1 MTEQEVIEELIRRGY
16 PLCEKQLGEYEEYE
30 EYVDDPEY
38 VDDVK
43 KSWDCSYVFSNNSL
57 VYLRIESK
65 NLINEDLEII
75 SELINLQ
82 ILSIGG
88 NNLSDL
94 PESFIKL
101 QNLKEISLARNKL
114 KKIPDILFK
123 LKNLEKLYLYKNEIK
138 DIPNEFAELRKL
150 TELTLNDNNIKEIP
164 VSFFKL
170 IELKMLCLDNN
181 IIEKIPSEISNL
193 QKLKSLILS
202 HNKLKSIPSS
212 FAHLKKLERLLI
224 DENEFSISEEFMSDD
239 AQQKITYLLA
249 LQNNNNRALNE
260 AKLLV
265 VGDERVGKTS
275 TINRLVQQNYD
286 INQTTTEGID
296 ILNYGLRN
304 GIKLNIWDFAGQE
317 ITHQTHQF
325 FLSRRSL
332 YLLVIDAQKEDNNS
346 TIYNWLNVIK
356 TNSENSPII
365 VVVNKIDRNRG
376 FSFDINR
383 YQKEFNVAEVC
394 YISAEQE
401 ENIEVLIETI
411 NRESGNLE
419 GVTDIIPSEWF
430 KIKDELERF
439 ANNNQDFIEKS
450 AFETLCEKYGV
461 IDENSQDTLLTIL
474 NQIGTIVT
482 YENHSRLNMM
492 QIINPLWVTNGVY
505 KIIRS
510 EIVNE
515 NEGFVNIDILKKIF
529 NGDERYRLRHYTWL
543 IDLLNKFEVSFNV
556 DLNTNQSLI
565 PSKIS
570 PNQPSFDIS
579 IYQLGLNFQLEY
591 QSLLK
596 KSVISQFIVKMHR
609 YIDNSKEVKY
619 WQRGVFLE
627 YYNSKAVVISDE
639 DKRLITVSINT
650 NEKQGRDLL
659 AIIRHTFK
667 EINFNK
673 YKPNEKVPLLI
684 DKKIVGYQNYDY
696 LINCERQGFDTMP
709 FQVLTE
715 KQIHTFRISEL
726 LDGYRLEE
734 NSGFDYK
741 KLTSDLI
748 NISYLLT
755 ESRQSIYAEDEDNTN
770 DRFCTALRIK
780 DYYISDQSRG
790 GESSSGKKSGERDI
804 VVRDKKRGTPESII
818 EAFVLTSLDTST
830 IDKHYK
836 KLIDKYDTL
845 GNKRNFIL
853 VYSKTKNYQE
863 LWTKYKDYFNDLEEF
878 SEKDNIKIGFNMYK
892 QMEVYHI
899 FINFNSI

>member
-1 MTEQEVIEELIRRGY
+1 MTEQEIIDDLIIRGY
-16 PLCEKQLGEYEEYE
+16 PLREIDVEEFLDFE
-30 EYVDDPEY
+30 ENKDIEEFSDDFN
-38 VDDVK
+38 
-43 KSWDCSYVFSNNSL
+43 CSYSL
-57 VYLRIESK
+57 LNGSISYLIIESK
-65 NLINEDLEII
+65 NLCNKDIEII
-75 SELINLQ
+75 SELINLEV
-82 ILSIGG
+82 LLLGG

-94 PESFIKL
+94 HESFYKL
-101 QNLKEISLARNKL
+101 QKLRRLSLARNKFN
-114 KKIPDILFK
+114 KIPDVLFK
-123 LKNLEKLYLYKNEIK
+123 LKNLEKLYLYKNKIIN
-138 DIPNEFAELRKL
+138 IPNKFQELHKL
-150 TELTLNDNNIKEIP
+150 NIITLNYNNIKEIP
-164 VSFFKL
+164 VSFFNLIKL
-170 IELKMLCLDNN
+170 KELYLDNN
-181 IIEKIPSEISNL
+181 IIEEIPYEILNLKELENLELSN
-193 QKLKSLILS
+193 
-202 HNKLKSIPSS
+202 NKLKTIPSS
-212 FAHLKKLERLLI
+212 LLELKNLNRISLQNNKF
-224 DENEFSISEEFMSDD
+224 NISEEFYLKDPIK
-239 AQQKITYLLA
+239 QITYLLA

-275 TINRLVQQNYD
+275 IINRLVQQNYD
-286 INQTTTEGID
+286 TNQTTTEGID
-296 ILNYGLRN
+296 ILNYKFAN

-332 YLLVIDAQKEDNNS
+332 YLLVIDAQKEDIDS
-346 TIYNWLNVIK
+346 AIYNWLNVIK

-365 VVVNKIDRNRG
+365 IVVNKIDRNRS

-383 YQKEFNVAEVC
+383 YQKDFNIVEVC

-411 NRESGNLE
+411 NKESRNLE
-419 GVTDIIPSEWF
+419 GVSDIIPSEWF
-430 KIKDELERF
+430 KIKDELEKF
-439 ANNNQDFIEKS
+439 ADNNQDFIEKS

-510 EIVNE
+510 EIVNK
-515 NEGFVNIDILKKIF
+515 NDGFVDIDILKEIF

-556 DLNTNQSLI
+556 DLNTNKSLI

-591 QSLLK
+591 ESILK

-619 WQRGVFLE
+619 WQRGVFIE
-627 YYNSKAVVISDE
+627 YYNSKAVVVSDE

-667 EINFNK
+667 EINFRK
-673 YKPNEKVPLLI
+673 YKPNEKVPLLV
-684 DKKIVGYQNYDY
+684 DTKIVGYEDYDY
-696 LINCERQGFDTMP
+696 LINCERAGTDSLP
-709 FQVLTE
+709 LKVLTD
-715 KQIHTFRISEL
+715 KQIHVFKISEL

-741 KLTSDLI
+741 KLTVDLI
-748 NISYLLT
+748 EIAYLLS
-755 ESRQSIYAEDEDNTN
+755 ESRQVIYKEDEDLTN
-770 DRFCTALRIK
+770 DRFSTSLRMK
-780 DYYISDQSRG
+780 HYSISDQSRG
-790 GESSSGKKSGERDI
+790 GESSSSKKSGERDI
-804 VVRDKKRGTPESII
+804 VVRDNRRGTPESII
-818 EAFVLTSLDTST
+818 EAFILTSLDTGV

-836 KLIDKYDTL
+836 KLINKYDTL

-853 VYSKTKNYQE
+853 VYSKTNDYKK
-863 LWTKYKDYFNDLEEF
+863 LWTKYKNHFDNFQDF
-878 SEKDNIKIGFNMYK
+878 SEKDNVKIGYHIYENM
-892 QMEVYHI
+892 EIYHI
-899 FINFNSI
+899 FINFYSI